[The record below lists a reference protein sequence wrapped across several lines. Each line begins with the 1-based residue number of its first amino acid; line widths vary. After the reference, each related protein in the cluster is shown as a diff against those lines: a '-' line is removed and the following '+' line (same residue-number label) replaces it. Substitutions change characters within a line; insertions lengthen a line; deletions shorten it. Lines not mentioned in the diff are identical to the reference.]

1 MTDGYGHDVSSQV
14 VSLQYSEIDTL
25 PHCASRY
32 ATQLIWYSTPVL
44 TSSSV
49 AGAMISIS
57 MLVGNDVGLCDGG
70 GVGTTLGAGVG
81 ARDGAGDGI
90 LEGVP
95 VGTFV
100 VGEAEIDG
108 LGLGPVPLQR
118 TGG

>member
-1 MTDGYGHDVSSQV
+1 
-14 VSLQYSEIDTL
+14 
-25 PHCASRY
+25 
-32 ATQLIWYSTPVL
+32 
-44 TSSSV
+44 
-49 AGAMISIS
+49 MISIS

-108 LGLGPVPLQR
+108 PGLGPVPLQR